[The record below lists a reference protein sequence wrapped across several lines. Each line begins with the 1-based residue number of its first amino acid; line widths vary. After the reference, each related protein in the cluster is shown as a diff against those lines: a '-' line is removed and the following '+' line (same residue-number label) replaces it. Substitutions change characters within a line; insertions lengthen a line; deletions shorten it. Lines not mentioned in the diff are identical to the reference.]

1 MKKEALSEKMDSIDI
16 NNLSNENIL
25 ELLQILST
33 PNPSPDQLSLSQN
46 ILQKFIKIPQS
57 INTFLYHLS
66 SNPNPNIRQLSALM
80 LYKSIEQNFDD
91 LPEEKKD
98 EIKKKVLELYSKE
111 KVNLVLKSIGI
122 AIYKICKKNLL
133 EDKWDYVLDTVF
145 TSPEKYIQGQEKL
158 FEINLHIIA
167 DLVGSVNTLLKDK
180 EKISQIKKILS
191 TAFSQGNN
199 QMKEYATECLG
210 YLIQNLDSDYLD
222 IFKDLAD
229 FLFKDLKLCDEKVIS
244 KVYETLCDC
253 RLDILNFFN
262 DIEEPTKI
270 TIELLSKPDLKNNIK
285 SMMAEFINMIAQY
298 KKKIFTKNDCK
309 YLKQLLILSVE
320 FINSEENEQSD
331 NIIEEDSLCLFNIG
345 LAIINLLTRTISS
358 KKTFPFLIEIIK
370 KYINSTRPLERR
382 GAIAIIGEMSEGCAV
397 PMKDNIEDIINL
409 LINTF
414 SNDLNEK
421 VKGQCIIAMDY
432 LSQFCSPEINEY
444 YDKIIPM
451 LLQGIYSK
459 SEDIIEKSL
468 LEINYFFSLIDFEME
483 DYLNMNSELNIKLL
497 NKIIELIKTTK
508 NGSIQAKALTA
519 LGAVVVNGHNL
530 NTDILIPI
538 LTSLQIITKTKNT
551 ANDQK
556 LIGNTLD
563 CIGNILVVIKKEKF
577 NDELEQ
583 YFNKFAFECIKSPIY
598 DLQLGG
604 LSYFSAL
611 AEIKK
616 ENFSPML
623 NDIMVYVEKI
633 IKDKSGIV
641 EKAKDTEELKDPDSD
656 EEDMEGNDE
665 VYWNQD
671 FMEVKSISLKCL
683 AIFAKSCPKIYL
695 DKFYDFTLEQLDFFS
710 TYINENLF
718 FEVGDLY
725 EAMLIS
731 LSEIKSDKEVNDFW
745 INEVLTHYE
754 SFINETDDEELVGH
768 IFAKMYNIIQHF
780 GKNIFIDKTKN
791 ELNTSLDR
799 IINLTLKLLRT
810 ELPCQIKNKDA
821 EEAEY
826 EHEEDIFDSIE
837 NICVCLS
844 EKLQDDFHNYFN
856 IIYPEL
862 SKYLKPT
869 FDEESRQHAFGII
882 AEVLRHTK
890 ISIKFHCDQLFQ
902 DINKNLSGKK
912 KVKDNENLFR
922 HIAYLIGVLFS
933 GDCEAS
939 KKYINQGLQNLQYIF
954 EKTKKEGKDNVI
966 AALCRLIMAYQ
977 YNKTNFPLFDKSL
990 ETIMNNLPLKYDN
1003 NENLTVLDFF
1013 IYSIE
1018 MLDLTQYEKY
1028 LNNIMKTLHCIVIF
1042 DSKCETKKE
1051 DLDKV
1056 KGYLTKLNQN
1066 DTIKNSIENIIAKE
1080 FTPAEKEKFVKN
1092 LS

>member
-229 FLFKDLKLCDEKVIS
+229 FLFKDLKSCDEKVIS

-382 GAIAIIGEMSEGCAV
+382 GAFAIIGEMSEGCAV

-583 YFNKFAFECIKSPIY
+583 YFNKFALECIKSPIY

-616 ENFSPML
+616 ENFSPLL
-623 NDIMVYVEKI
+623 NDIMIYVEKI

-890 ISIKFHCDQLFQ
+890 ISIKFHCEQLFQ

>member
-229 FLFKDLKLCDEKVIS
+229 FLFKDLKSCDEKVIS

-345 LAIINLLTRTISS
+345 LAIINLLTSTISS

-623 NDIMVYVEKI
+623 NDIMIYVEKI

-641 EKAKDTEELKDPDSD
+641 EKAKDIEELKDPDSD

-1056 KGYLTKLNQN
+1056 KGYLSKLNQN
-1066 DTIKNSIENIIAKE
+1066 DTIKNIIENIIAKE

>member
-229 FLFKDLKLCDEKVIS
+229 FLFKDLKSCDEKVIS

-270 TIELLSKPDLKNNIK
+270 TIELLSKPDLKKNIK

-583 YFNKFAFECIKSPIY
+583 YFNKFALECIKSPIY

-633 IKDKSGIV
+633 IKDKSGII

-656 EEDMEGNDE
+656 EEEMEGNDE

-933 GDCEAS
+933 GDPDAC

-966 AALCRLIMAYQ
+966 AALCRIIMAYN
-977 YNKTNFPLFDKSL
+977 YNKTNFNLFDKSL
-990 ETIMNNLPLKYDN
+990 DTIMNNLPLKYDN
-1003 NENLTVLDFF
+1003 NENLTVLDLFV
-1013 IYSIE
+1013 YSAD
-1018 MLDLTQYEKY
+1018 MMDLEQYKKY

-1042 DSKCETKKE
+1042 DAKCETKKE
-1051 DLDKV
+1051 DFDKV
-1056 KGYLTKLNQN
+1056 KNYLTKLNQN
-1066 DTIKNSIENIIAKE
+1066 ETIKNIIENIIGKE
-1080 FTPAEKEKFVKN
+1080 FTPAEKDKFIKN

>member
-122 AIYKICKKNLL
+122 AIFKICKKNLL

-229 FLFKDLKLCDEKVIS
+229 FLFKDLKSCDEKVIS

-616 ENFSPML
+616 ENFAPML
-623 NDIMVYVEKI
+623 NDIMIYVEKI

-1066 DTIKNSIENIIAKE
+1066 DTIKNIIENIIAKE

>member
-222 IFKDLAD
+222 IFKDLAA
-229 FLFKDLKLCDEKVIS
+229 FLFKDLKSCDEKVIS

-616 ENFSPML
+616 ENFAPML
-623 NDIMVYVEKI
+623 NDIMTYVEKI

-1066 DTIKNSIENIIAKE
+1066 DTIKNIIENIIAKE

>member
-33 PNPSPDQLSLSQN
+33 QNPSTDQLSLSQN

-66 SNPNPNIRQLSALM
+66 SNPNSNIRQLSALM

-229 FLFKDLKLCDEKVIS
+229 FLFKDLKSCDEKVIS

-432 LSQFCSPEINEY
+432 LSQFCSPKINEY

-583 YFNKFAFECIKSPIY
+583 YFNKFALECIKSPIY

-616 ENFSPML
+616 ENFAPML

-641 EKAKDTEELKDPDSD
+641 EKAKDIEELKDPDSD

-1066 DTIKNSIENIIAKE
+1066 DTIKNIIENIIAKE

>member
-229 FLFKDLKLCDEKVIS
+229 FLFKDLKSCDEKVIS

-616 ENFSPML
+616 ENFAPML

-1066 DTIKNSIENIIAKE
+1066 DTIKNIIENIIVKE

>member
-229 FLFKDLKLCDEKVIS
+229 FLFKDLKSCDEKVIS

-345 LAIINLLTRTISS
+345 LAIINLLTHTISS

-382 GAIAIIGEMSEGCAV
+382 GAIAIIGEMSEGCAA

-616 ENFSPML
+616 ENFAPML
-623 NDIMVYVEKI
+623 NDIMIYVEKI

-641 EKAKDTEELKDPDSD
+641 EKAKDIEELKDPDSD

-1066 DTIKNSIENIIAKE
+1066 DTIKNIIENIIAKE

>member
-229 FLFKDLKLCDEKVIS
+229 FLFKDLKSCDEKVIS

-270 TIELLSKPDLKNNIK
+270 TIELLSKPDLKKNIK

-623 NDIMVYVEKI
+623 NDIMIYVEKI

-890 ISIKFHCDQLFQ
+890 ISIKFHCEQLFQ

-1066 DTIKNSIENIIAKE
+1066 DTIKNIIENIIAKE

>member
-229 FLFKDLKLCDEKVIS
+229 FLFKDLKSCDEKVIS

-320 FINSEENEQSD
+320 FINSEENEQSE

-616 ENFSPML
+616 ENFAPML
-623 NDIMVYVEKI
+623 NDIMIYVEKI

-1066 DTIKNSIENIIAKE
+1066 DTIKNIIENIIAKE

>member
-229 FLFKDLKLCDEKVIS
+229 FLFKDLKSCDEKVIS

-270 TIELLSKPDLKNNIK
+270 TIELLSKPDLKKNIK

-583 YFNKFAFECIKSPIY
+583 YFNKFALECIKSPIY

-616 ENFSPML
+616 ENFAPML
-623 NDIMVYVEKI
+623 NDIMTYVEKI
-633 IKDKSGIV
+633 IKDKSGII

-890 ISIKFHCDQLFQ
+890 ISIKFHCEQLFQ

-1066 DTIKNSIENIIAKE
+1066 DTIKNIIENIIAKE

>member
-229 FLFKDLKLCDEKVIS
+229 FLFKDLKSCDEKVIS

-382 GAIAIIGEMSEGCAV
+382 GAIAILGEMSEGCAV

-583 YFNKFAFECIKSPIY
+583 YFNKFALECIKSPIY

-616 ENFSPML
+616 ENFAPML
-623 NDIMVYVEKI
+623 NDIMIYVEKI

-890 ISIKFHCDQLFQ
+890 ISIKFHCEQLFQ

-1066 DTIKNSIENIIAKE
+1066 DTIKNIIENIIAKE

>member
-229 FLFKDLKLCDEKVIS
+229 FLFKDLKSCDEKVIS

-270 TIELLSKPDLKNNIK
+270 TIELLSKPDLKKNIK

-468 LEINYFFSLIDFEME
+468 LEINYFFSSIDFEME

-623 NDIMVYVEKI
+623 NDIMIYVEKI

-1066 DTIKNSIENIIAKE
+1066 DTIKNIIENIIAKE

>member
-229 FLFKDLKLCDEKVIS
+229 FLFKDLKSCDEKVIS

-270 TIELLSKPDLKNNIK
+270 TIELLSKPDLKKNIK

-468 LEINYFFSLIDFEME
+468 LEINYFFSAIDFEME

-623 NDIMVYVEKI
+623 NDIMIYVEKI

-745 INEVLTHYE
+745 VNEVLTHYE

-1066 DTIKNSIENIIAKE
+1066 DTIKNIIENIIAKE

>member
-229 FLFKDLKLCDEKVIS
+229 FLFKDLKSCDEKVIS

-320 FINSEENEQSD
+320 FINSEENEQSE

-530 NTDILIPI
+530 NTDKLIPI

-616 ENFSPML
+616 ENFAPML
-623 NDIMVYVEKI
+623 NDIMIYVEKI

-641 EKAKDTEELKDPDSD
+641 DKAKDTEELKDPDSD

-810 ELPCQIKNKDA
+810 ELSCQIKNKDV

>member
-46 ILQKFIKIPQS
+46 ILQKFIKISQS

-199 QMKEYATECLG
+199 KMKEYATECLG

-229 FLFKDLKLCDEKVIS
+229 FLFKDLKSCDEKVIS

-270 TIELLSKPDLKNNIK
+270 TIELLSKPDLKKNIK

-912 KVKDNENLFR
+912 KVKDNEKLLR

-1066 DTIKNSIENIIAKE
+1066 DTIKNIIENIIAKE

>member
-167 DLVGSVNTLLKDK
+167 DLVGSVNTLLKGK

-199 QMKEYATECLG
+199 KMKEYATECLG

-229 FLFKDLKLCDEKVIS
+229 FLFKDLKSCDEKVIS

-583 YFNKFAFECIKSPIY
+583 YFNKFALECIKSPIY

-623 NDIMVYVEKI
+623 NDIMTYVEKI

-1066 DTIKNSIENIIAKE
+1066 DTIKNSIENIIVKE

>member
-229 FLFKDLKLCDEKVIS
+229 FLFKDLKSCDEKVIS

-320 FINSEENEQSD
+320 FINSEENEQSE

-345 LAIINLLTRTISS
+345 LAIINLLTHTISS

-468 LEINYFFSLIDFEME
+468 IEINYFFSSIDFEME

-616 ENFSPML
+616 ENFAPML
-623 NDIMVYVEKI
+623 NDIMTYVEKI

-656 EEDMEGNDE
+656 EEEMEGNDE

-1066 DTIKNSIENIIAKE
+1066 DTIKNIIENIIAKE

>member
-1 MKKEALSEKMDSIDI
+1 MDSIDI

-229 FLFKDLKLCDEKVIS
+229 FLFKDLKSCDEKVIS

-616 ENFSPML
+616 ENFAPML
-623 NDIMVYVEKI
+623 NDIMIYVEKI

-1066 DTIKNSIENIIAKE
+1066 DTIKNIIENIIAKE

>member
-1 MKKEALSEKMDSIDI
+1 LKKEALSEKMDSIDI

-133 EDKWDYVLDTVF
+133 ENKWDYVLDTVF

-210 YLIQNLDSDYLD
+210 YLIQNLDSDYLE

-229 FLFKDLKLCDEKVIS
+229 FLFKDLKSCDEKVIS

-270 TIELLSKPDLKNNIK
+270 TIELLSKPDLKKNIK

-298 KKKIFTKNDCK
+298 KKKIFIKNDCK

-583 YFNKFAFECIKSPIY
+583 YFNKFALECIKSPIY

-616 ENFSPML
+616 ENFAPML
-623 NDIMVYVEKI
+623 NDIMIYVEKI

-1066 DTIKNSIENIIAKE
+1066 DTIKNIIENIIAKE

>member
-229 FLFKDLKLCDEKVIS
+229 FLFKDLKSCDEKVIS

-623 NDIMVYVEKI
+623 NDIMIYVEKI

-1066 DTIKNSIENIIAKE
+1066 DTIKNIIENIIAKE

>member
-229 FLFKDLKLCDEKVIS
+229 FLFKDLKSCDEKVIS

-270 TIELLSKPDLKNNIK
+270 TIELLSKPDLKKNIK

-616 ENFSPML
+616 ENFAPML
-623 NDIMVYVEKI
+623 NDIMIYVEKI

-1066 DTIKNSIENIIAKE
+1066 DTIKNIIENIIAKE

>member
-229 FLFKDLKLCDEKVIS
+229 FLFKDLKSCDEKVIS

-253 RLDILNFFN
+253 RLDILNFF
-262 DIEEPTKI
+262 DDVEEPTKI

-345 LAIINLLTRTISS
+345 LAVVGLLTRTISS

-623 NDIMVYVEKI
+623 NDIMSYVEKI

-641 EKAKDTEELKDPDSD
+641 EKAKDIEELKDPDSD

-1066 DTIKNSIENIIAKE
+1066 DTIKNIIENIIAKE

>member
-229 FLFKDLKLCDEKVIS
+229 FLFKDLKSCDEKVIS

-345 LAIINLLTRTISS
+345 LAVVGLLTRTISS

-483 DYLNMNSELNIKLL
+483 DYLNMNSELNINLL

-616 ENFSPML
+616 ENFAPML
-623 NDIMVYVEKI
+623 NDIMIYVEKI

-1066 DTIKNSIENIIAKE
+1066 DTIKNSIENIVAKE

>member
-1 MKKEALSEKMDSIDI
+1 MDSIDI

-122 AIYKICKKNLL
+122 TIYKICKKNLL

-210 YLIQNLDSDYLD
+210 YLIQNLDSDYLE

-229 FLFKDLKLCDEKVIS
+229 FLFKDLKSCDEKVIS

-270 TIELLSKPDLKNNIK
+270 TIELLSKPDLKKNIK

-298 KKKIFTKNDCK
+298 KKKIFIKNDCK

-616 ENFSPML
+616 ENFAPML
-623 NDIMVYVEKI
+623 NDIMIYVEKI

-656 EEDMEGNDE
+656 EEDMEGNEE

-1066 DTIKNSIENIIAKE
+1066 DTIKNIIENIIAKE

>member
-1 MKKEALSEKMDSIDI
+1 MDSIDI
-16 NNLSNENIL
+16 KNLSNENIL

-33 PNPSPDQLSLSQN
+33 PNPSPERLSLSQN
-46 ILQKFIKIPQS
+46 ILQKFINIPQS

-66 SNPNPNIRQLSALM
+66 SNPNPNIRQLSAIM
-80 LYKSIEQNFDD
+80 LYKSIEHNLDD

-98 EIKKKVLELYSKE
+98 EIKKKILELYSKE
-111 KVNLVLKSIGI
+111 KINLVLKSIGI
-122 AIYKICKKNLL
+122 VIFKICKKNLL
-133 EDKWDYVLDTVF
+133 ANKWDYVLDMVF

-180 EKISQIKKILS
+180 EKINQIKKILS

-229 FLFKDLKLCDEKVIS
+229 FLFKDLKSCDEKVIS

-270 TIELLSKPDLKNNIK
+270 TIELLSNPDLKKNIK
-285 SMMAEFINMIAQY
+285 SMMAEFIYMIAQF

-320 FINSEENEQSD
+320 FINSEENEESD

-382 GAIAIIGEMSEGCAV
+382 GGIAIIGEMAEGCAV

-414 SNDLNEK
+414 INDNNEK

-451 LLQGIYSK
+451 LLQGIYSQ

-468 LEINYFFSLIDFEME
+468 LEINYFFSSIDFEME

-497 NKIIELIKTTK
+497 NKIIELIKNSK
-508 NGSIQAKALTA
+508 NGSIQTKALTA

-563 CIGNILVVIKKEKF
+563 CVGNILVVIKKEKF

-583 YFNKFAFECIKSPIY
+583 YFNKFAFECIKSPVY

-616 ENFSPML
+616 ENFAPML
-623 NDIMVYVEKI
+623 NDIMFYVDKI
-633 IKDKSGIV
+633 IKDESGIV
-641 EKAKDTEELKDPDSD
+641 EKAKENEELKDPDSD
-656 EEDMEGNDE
+656 EEIMEGNDE
-665 VYWNQD
+665 LYWNQD

-683 AIFAKSCPKIYL
+683 ATFAKSCPKLYI
-695 DKFYDFTLEQLDFFS
+695 DKFYDFTLEQLEFFS
-710 TYINENLF
+710 TYCNENLL

-725 EAMLIS
+725 EAILIS
-731 LSEIKSDKEVNDFW
+731 LSEIKNDKEVNDFW

-754 SFINETDDEELVGH
+754 SFINETDDQELVGH
-768 IFAKMYNIIQHF
+768 IFGNMYNIIEKL
-780 GKNIFIDKTKN
+780 GKNIFIDKNKN
-791 ELNTSLDR
+791 ALNTSLDR
-799 IINLTLKLLRT
+799 IINLTMKLLKT

-826 EHEEDIFDSIE
+826 EHEEDIFDSIQD
-837 NICVCLS
+837 ICVCLS

-862 SKYLKPT
+862 SKYLKVT

-882 AEVLRHTK
+882 AEVLKHTK
-890 ISIKFHCDQLFQ
+890 ISIKFYYEQLFD
-902 DINKNLSGKK
+902 DIKKNLTGKK

-933 GDCEAS
+933 GDSESC
-939 KKYINQGLQNLQYIF
+939 KKYINQGLQHLQYIF

-966 AALCRLIMAYQ
+966 AALCRIIMVYN

-1018 MLDLTQYEKY
+1018 MLDLTQYQKY

-1042 DSKCETKKE
+1042 DAKCETKKE

-1066 DTIKNSIENIIAKE
+1066 ETIKNIIENIIMKE
-1080 FTPAEKEKFVKN
+1080 FTPAEKDKFIKS

>member
-229 FLFKDLKLCDEKVIS
+229 FLFKDLKSCDEKVIS

-270 TIELLSKPDLKNNIK
+270 TIELLSKPDLKKNIK

-382 GAIAIIGEMSEGCAV
+382 GAIAIIGEMSEGCAA

-616 ENFSPML
+616 ENFASML
-623 NDIMVYVEKI
+623 NDIMIYVEKI

-1066 DTIKNSIENIIAKE
+1066 DTIKNIIENIIAKE

>member
-229 FLFKDLKLCDEKVIS
+229 FLFKDLKSCDEKVIS

-345 LAIINLLTRTISS
+345 LAIINLLTHTISS

-1066 DTIKNSIENIIAKE
+1066 DTIKNIIENIIAKE